1 MIAILRKNW
10 FYFVLPF
17 LLLAAWLLSQ
27 SPAALRDPIL
37 LERVLVF
44 DSLISLP
51 VLYFLFLRKRM
62 PGRATALRVAALAGS
77 GVWLASLA
85 MPAGSGQ
92 ILPWLAWMRY
102 VALPI
107 LIGVELI
114 AVIAV
119 IRHVYGSEPDKRF
132 LIAQGMPPILAK
144 AMLAEARFWKRV
156 ARWVRGDN

>member
-10 FYFVLPF
+10 FYLVLPF

-37 LERVLVF
+37 LEAF
-44 DSLISLP
+44 DALISLP

-119 IRHVYGSEPDKRF
+119 IRHVYGSEPTS
-132 LIAQGMPPILAK
+132 GS
-144 AMLAEARFWKRV
+144 
-156 ARWVRGDN
+156 